1 MYTALKVDESQVVGM
16 PFVYIYF
23 LFVLLLSAHW
33 VYKGEVK
40 HKFEI
45 LVLCFYLMT
54 GNLNDLLTFAIPGIS
69 FFEIQ
74 PDRFLFFMFSFF
86 LIRQFYFSKESFEFK
101 NFWNIPWFIVILTF
115 YALFKIISLSS
126 HSDTIEFPEIIIKSL
141 HVVNV
146 LVIILSLRVLFSPK
160 LIEILGKALLV
171 GAITTCLVS
180 FVQIGI
186 DPLFAR
192 TGDVRIAFGSV
203 YRVNGIF
210 NAEYF
215 SSYYLII
222 ATAWVLTNYED
233 GYKKIGLVSLYFI
246 GIFLTFHRMSWLL
259 IFLVL
264 AIYFLFLAKP
274 QMDKLLLA
282 GMTGITLLLVVF
294 LIFQREIVNSTLVK
308 ERVTETV
315 DSRFGYYDMVF
326 DNIGDKPILGYGNHD
341 NEVYYYSMLHIT
353 RMRER
358 ATGAAGGIHSGY
370 LSAMFYY
377 GIPAFLSFT
386 LFVLSTIIYFAR
398 LYIKTVNPIFSIAFV
413 LAFVYGIAN
422 ITNTLLFSEYL
433 GIFFAI
439 FIGLGLGARYYSMEE
454 EEETTLENEHSQQF
468 SQQLKHVV

>member
-1 MYTALKVDESQVVGM
+1 MYTALKVADGSVVGM
-16 PFVYIYF
+16 PFVYLYF
-23 LFVLLLSAHW
+23 LFVFLLSASW
-33 VYKGEVK
+33 VYNSEVK
-40 HKFEI
+40 HKFETLI
-45 LVLCFYLMT
+45 LCFYLMT
-54 GNLNDLLTFAIPGIS
+54 GNLNDLLTFAIPGVS

-86 LIRQFYFSKESFEFK
+86 LVRQFYFSSEPFVFK
-101 NFWNIPWFIVILTF
+101 NFWKIPWFMIILIC
-115 YALFKIISLSS
+115 YALFKIISLGS
-126 HSDTIEFPEIIIKSL
+126 HSDTIELPEIIIKSL

-146 LVIILSLRVLFSPK
+146 LIIILALRVLFSPK
-160 LIEILGKALLV
+160 LIELLGKALLV
-171 GAITTCLVS
+171 GAVTTCLIS
-180 FVQIGI
+180 FIQIGI
-186 DPLFAR
+186 DPMFAR

-222 ATAWVLTNYED
+222 ASTWVLTQFED
-233 GYKKIGLVSLYFI
+233 GYKKIGLVCLFSI

-259 IFLVL
+259 FFLVL
-264 AIYFLFLAKP
+264 AIYFLVLAKP
-274 QMDKLLLA
+274 QLDKLLLA
-282 GMTGITLLLVVF
+282 GMSGLTVLLLIF
-294 LIFQREIVNSTLVK
+294 LVFQREIVNSTLVK

-377 GIPAFLSFT
+377 GIPAFISFT

-398 LYIKTVNPIFSIAFV
+398 LYIKTDNPIFSIAFV

-422 ITNTLLFSEYL
+422 MTNTLLFSEYL

-439 FIGLGLGARYYSMEE
+439 FIGIGLGARYYSVEQDDE
-454 EEETTLENEHSQQF
+454 IVPGQEQF
-468 SQQLKHVV
+468 SQQLKHAV

>member
-1 MYTALKVDESQVVGM
+1 MYTALKVVEGQVVGM
-16 PFVYIYF
+16 PFVYLYF
-23 LFVLLLSAHW
+23 LFVLILSASW
-33 VYKGEVK
+33 VYKSDVK
-40 HKFEI
+40 HKFET

-54 GNLNDLLTFAIPGIS
+54 GNLNDLLTFAIPGVS

-86 LIRQFYFSKESFEFK
+86 LVRQFYFSKESFEFK
-101 NFWNIPWFIVILTF
+101 NFWKIPWFMIILTF
-115 YALFKIISLSS
+115 YTLFKIISLSS

-141 HVVNV
+141 HVINV

-171 GAITTCLVS
+171 GAIATCLVS

-215 SSYYLII
+215 SAYYLII
-222 ATAWVLTNYED
+222 ASTWVLTQYED
-233 GYKKIGLVSLYFI
+233 GYKKLGLVLLYSI

-259 IFLVL
+259 FFVVL
-264 AIYFLFLAKP
+264 AIYFVVLAKP

-282 GMTGITLLLVVF
+282 GMTGLTVLLVLF

-398 LYIKTVNPIFSIAFV
+398 LYIKTANPIFSIAFV

-439 FIGLGLGARYYSMEE
+439 FLGIGLGARYYSMEE
-454 EEETTLENEHSQQF
+454 ESETTLADKHTQQF
-468 SQQLKHVV
+468 SQQYKHMV

>member
-1 MYTALKVDESQVVGM
+1 MYTALKVAEGSVVGM
-16 PFVYIYF
+16 PFVYVYF
-23 LFVLLLSAHW
+23 LFALLLGASW
-33 VYKGEVK
+33 VYKNDVK
-40 HKFEI
+40 HKFET

-54 GNLNDLLTFAIPGIS
+54 GNLNDLLTFAIPGVS

-86 LIRQFYFSKESFEFK
+86 LVRQFYFTKEPFEFK
-101 NFWNIPWFIVILTF
+101 NFWKIPWFMIILTF
-115 YALFKIISLSS
+115 YTLFKIISLSS

-146 LVIILSLRVLFSPK
+146 LVIILALRVLYSPK
-160 LIEILGKALLV
+160 LIEIFGKALLV
-171 GAITTCLVS
+171 GAIATCLVS

-186 DPLFAR
+186 DPMFAR

-222 ATAWVLTNYED
+222 ASTWVLTQYED
-233 GYKKIGLVSLYFI
+233 GYKKLGLVCLYSI

-259 IFLVL
+259 FFVVL
-264 AIYFLFLAKP
+264 AIYFVVLAKP

-282 GMTGITLLLVVF
+282 GMAGLTVLLVIF
-294 LIFQREIVNSTLVK
+294 LVFQREIVNSTLVK

-326 DNIGDKPILGYGNHD
+326 DNIGKEPFFGYGNHD

-386 LFVLSTIIYFAR
+386 LFVLSTIVYFAR
-398 LYIKTVNPIFSIAFV
+398 LYIKTDNPIFSIAFV
-413 LAFVYGIAN
+413 LALVYGVAN
-422 ITNTLLFSEYL
+422 MTNTLLFSEYL
-433 GIFFAI
+433 GIFLAI
-439 FIGLGLGARYYSMEE
+439 FLGLGLGARYYSMEE
-454 EEETTLENEHSQQF
+454 EEATVPVHNQF
-468 SQQLKHVV
+468 SQQLKHV

>member
-1 MYTALKVDESQVVGM
+1 MYTALKVIDGQVVGM
-16 PFVYIYF
+16 PFIYIYF
-23 LFVLLLSAHW
+23 LFALLLSASW
-33 VYKGEVK
+33 VYKSDVK

-54 GNLNDLLTFAIPGIS
+54 GNLNDLLTFAIPGVS

-86 LIRQFYFSKESFEFK
+86 LIRRFYFSNEPFEFK
-101 NFWNIPWFIVILTF
+101 NFWKIPWFMIILTF
-115 YALFKIISLSS
+115 YGLFKIISLGS
-126 HSDTIEFPEIIIKSL
+126 HSNTIVFSEVLIKSL
-141 HVVNV
+141 HVVNI
-146 LVIILSLRVLFSPK
+146 LIIILSLRVLFSPK
-160 LIEILGKALLV
+160 LIEILGKAILV
-171 GAITTCLVS
+171 GAIVTCLVS

-186 DPLFAR
+186 DPMFVR

-215 SSYYLII
+215 SAYYLII
-222 ATAWVLTNYED
+222 ASTWVLTKFED
-233 GYKKIGLVSLYFI
+233 GYKKLGLVILFFL

-259 IFLVL
+259 FVLVL
-264 AIYFLFLAKP
+264 AIYFVVLAKP

-282 GMTGITLLLVVF
+282 GMTGVTILLVIF
-294 LIFQREIVNSTLVK
+294 LVFQREILNSTLVK
-308 ERVTETV
+308 ERVTEEV
-315 DSRFGYYDMVF
+315 GSRFGYYDMVF
-326 DNIGDKPILGYGNHD
+326 DNIGDQPFFGYGNHD

-358 ATGAAGGIHSGY
+358 ATGAAGGLHSGY

-386 LFVLSTIIYFAR
+386 LFVISTIIYFAR
-398 LYIKTVNPIFSIAFV
+398 LYIKTANPIFSIVFV
-413 LAFVYGIAN
+413 LAFVFGISN
-422 ITNTLLFSEYL
+422 MTNTLLFEESL

-439 FIGLGLGARYYSMEE
+439 FIGIGLGARYYSMEKE
-454 EEETTLENEHSQQF
+454 EEKTSGQTQF
-468 SQQLKHVV
+468 SQQIKHAI

>member
-1 MYTALKVDESQVVGM
+1 MEPVVLKVVGSHVVGM
-16 PFVYIYF
+16 LFVYMYF
-23 LFVLLLSAHW
+23 IIALFLSARW
-33 VYKGEVK
+33 VGNSGVK
-40 HKFEI
+40 YKFETLI
-45 LVLCFYLMT
+45 LAFYLMT
-54 GNLNDLLTFAIPGIS
+54 GNLNDLLTFAIPGVS

-74 PDRFLFFMFSFF
+74 PDRFIFFMFLFF
-86 LIRQFYFSKESFEFK
+86 LVRRFYFSNEPFEVK
-101 NFWNIPWFIVILTF
+101 VSWRIPWFVIMLIC
-115 YALFKIISLSS
+115 YLLFKMISLGS
-126 HSDTIEFPEIIIKSL
+126 HPGSILFPELIIKSL
-141 HVVNV
+141 HVINA
-146 LVIILSLRVLFSPK
+146 LVIIFSLRIMFSPE
-160 LIEILGKALLV
+160 LIEIFGKALLV
-171 GAITTCLVS
+171 GAIVTCLVS

-186 DPLFAR
+186 DPMFAR
-192 TGDVRIAFGSV
+192 TGDIRIAFGEV

-215 SSYYLII
+215 NSYYLII
-222 ATAWVLTNYED
+222 ASTWALTKYED
-233 GYKKIGLVSLYFI
+233 GLKKLGLVLMYSI

-259 IFLVL
+259 FFLVL
-264 AIYFLFLAKP
+264 AIYFLVLAKP

-282 GMTGITLLLVVF
+282 GMGGVIVLLVLF

-377 GIPAFLSFT
+377 GIPAFMFFT
-386 LFVLSTIIYFAR
+386 LFVLSTIIYFAK
-398 LYIKTVNPIFSIAFV
+398 LYLKTSKPIFSITFV

-422 ITNTLLFSEYL
+422 ITNTLLFAEFL
-433 GIFFAI
+433 GLFLAI
-439 FIGLGLGARYYSMEE
+439 FLGLGLGARYYDKEKEE
-454 EEETTLENEHSQQF
+454 GTTPEQEQVFQQY
-468 SQQLKHVV
+468 KNVV